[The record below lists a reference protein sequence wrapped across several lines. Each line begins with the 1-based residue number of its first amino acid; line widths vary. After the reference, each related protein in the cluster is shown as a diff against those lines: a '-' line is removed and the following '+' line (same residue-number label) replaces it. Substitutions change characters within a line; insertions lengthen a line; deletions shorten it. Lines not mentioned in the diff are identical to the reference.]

1 MRRSF
6 IVGFVTVM
14 ALGMLVA
21 PAHAGILLSGQF
33 DGTGVLTPTGTPGA
47 FIQNFSGDGE
57 DTTLGSFTIQSQS
70 KIDFSQPPSI
80 MVSDGMVSLVFP
92 QGTLFAK
99 SSGTGMASGH
109 GTATFEADLVF
120 TGGTNFFAGATGTA
134 TITGTITS
142 TGPTTESVSAT
153 YTGSLAIIP
162 EPASLTLLGLGIVGL
177 GGYTWRRRF
186 AASVG

>member
-1 MRRSF
+1 MRRS
-6 IVGFVTVM
+6 VTACLLTVV
-14 ALGMLVA
+14 AFGLSVA
-21 PAHAGILLSGQF
+21 PAHADILLSGEF

-47 FIQNFSGDGE
+47 FIQSFSGDGE

-70 KIDFSQPPSI
+70 KIDFSHPPGI
-80 MVSDGMVSLVFP
+80 MVSDGMVSLIFP

-99 SSGTGMASGH
+99 SSGTGTASGH

-134 TITGTITS
+134 TITGTIVS
-142 TGPTTESVSAT
+142 TGPTTESVTAT
-153 YTGSLAIIP
+153 YSGSLAIIP

-177 GGYTWRRRF
+177 GGYTWRRRW
-186 AASVG
+186 AGSEG